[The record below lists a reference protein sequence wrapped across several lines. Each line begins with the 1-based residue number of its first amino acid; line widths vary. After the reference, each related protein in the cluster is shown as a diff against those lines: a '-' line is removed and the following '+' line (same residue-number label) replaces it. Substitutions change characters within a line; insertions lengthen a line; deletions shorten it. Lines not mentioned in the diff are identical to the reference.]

1 MIEEYFLGSNLKK
14 ISMTII
20 LFNLTLF
27 VDNQDIFSFLQYSLG
42 IPFSSVLQKNNVETV
57 TATKFVL
64 LRILVLVFV

>member
-1 MIEEYFLGSNLKK
+1 
-14 ISMTII
+14 MTII